1 MKKSRLAAFGIIVAT
16 IIAVI
21 IAFASD
27 IRNSMT
33 LGLDLQGGFE
43 ILYQVTPLE
52 GQEMPDMEAVVS
64 SVRKR
69 VDVLG
74 VSEPEITV
82 EGNDRIRVSLAGVD
96 SPDQARRII
105 SSTANLTFR
114 DVNDNL
120 LMDASVLEEGGAS
133 VGQDQY
139 GNYVVNLSLKDSDT
153 FYQVTSEI
161 AQRSS
166 GQNLIVAWL
175 DYEEGQSYAAES
187 RKEDPAYIS
196 AATVSEGISGNSA
209 QISGN
214 FTQESA
220 TELKDLINSGSLPVQ
235 LTEQYSD
242 VVSADYGLGA
252 FSTTMLAGAIGVAAV
267 MLFMICVYRLPGV
280 ISAITLAV
288 YIFVVFL
295 LYNAMGAVF
304 TLSGI
309 AALVLGVGMAV
320 DSNILTFERIK
331 DAMYHGRSVQS
342 AFREGSRESFRTILD
357 AQMTTLISAIILYLL
372 GTGSVKGFATMLIV
386 STLTTLLLIVF
397 VARFLLGLLVKSGCL
412 DNRYE
417 LFSVRKNDVPDVSKN
432 EERRKFP
439 IFRKFDFVGK
449 AKYFIFTSL
458 AVIVVAAG
466 CMLYHGVNGEGI
478 MNFGIDFSS
487 GTSLIVQS
495 DSTIDSDALT
505 QQLADLGIEVDS
517 IRLGGSENTTANVYI
532 KEAIDSEQ
540 LSQVKTTLQ
549 ETYGHDVN
557 DNIVTPVIG
566 RELVRNAVIISL
578 LAWIGIL
585 IYVSIRFKWDYA
597 LSGIV
602 ALIHDVIII
611 LAFCA
616 ILRLEINTEIV
627 AVLLTIIGY
636 SINNS
641 IVVFDRIRENVR
653 MTRGH
658 LDKDGYRT
666 LVNEA
671 LATTCTRSV
680 FSTLTTMLPVIALL
694 LFGSDGISVFN
705 LTLLIGL
712 IAGAGSSMFIAAQLW
727 YYLRLHKKPKKAKK
741 KKKQTGKKELD
752 EMTIPGIND

>member
-412 DNRYE
+412 DNRYK

-458 AVIVVAAG
+458 TVIVVAAG

-549 ETYGHDVN
+549 ETYGHEVN

-653 MTRGH
+653 KTRGH

>member
-21 IAFASD
+21 VAFASD

-139 GNYVVNLSLKDSDT
+139 GNYVVNLSLKDSDM

-267 MLFMICVYRLPGV
+267 MLFMICIYRLPGV

-412 DNRYE
+412 DGRYE

-549 ETYGHDVN
+549 ETYGHEVN

-712 IAGAGSSMFIAAQLW
+712 IAGAGSSLFIAAQLW

>member
-549 ETYGHDVN
+549 ETYGHEVN

>member
-412 DNRYE
+412 DGRYE

-549 ETYGHDVN
+549 ETYGHEVN

-653 MTRGH
+653 KTRGH

-712 IAGAGSSMFIAAQLW
+712 SAGAGSSMFIAAQLW

>member
-412 DNRYE
+412 DGRYE

-458 AVIVVAAG
+458 TVIVVAAG
-466 CMLYHGVNGEGI
+466 CMLYHGVNSEGI

-549 ETYGHDVN
+549 ETYGHEVN

-653 MTRGH
+653 KTRGH

>member
-252 FSTTMLAGAIGVAAV
+252 FTTTMLAGAIGVAAV

-549 ETYGHDVN
+549 ETYGHEVN

-653 MTRGH
+653 KTRGH

>member
-412 DNRYE
+412 DGRYE

-549 ETYGHDVN
+549 ETYGHEVN

-712 IAGAGSSMFIAAQLW
+712 IAGAGSSLFIAAQLW

>member
-412 DNRYE
+412 DGRYE

-549 ETYGHDVN
+549 ETYGHEVN

-653 MTRGH
+653 KTRGH

-712 IAGAGSSMFIAAQLW
+712 IAGAGSSLFIAAQLW

>member
-267 MLFMICVYRLPGV
+267 MLFMICIYRLPGV

-412 DNRYE
+412 DGRYE

-549 ETYGHDVN
+549 ETYGHEVN

-653 MTRGH
+653 KTRGH

>member
-267 MLFMICVYRLPGV
+267 MLFMICIYRLPGV

-372 GTGSVKGFATMLIV
+372 GTGRVKGFATMLIV

-397 VARFLLGLLVKSGCL
+397 VARFLLGLLIKSGCL

-466 CMLYHGVNGEGI
+466 CMLYHGVNSEGI

-549 ETYGHDVN
+549 ETYGHEVN

-653 MTRGH
+653 KTRGH

>member
-320 DSNILTFERIK
+320 DCIILTFERIK
-331 DAMYHGRSVQS
+331 DAMYHGRSAQS

-412 DNRYE
+412 DGRYE

-549 ETYGHDVN
+549 ETYGHEVN

-653 MTRGH
+653 KTRGH

-712 IAGAGSSMFIAAQLW
+712 IAGAGSSLFIAAQLW

>member
-187 RKEDPAYIS
+187 RKEAPAYIS

-412 DNRYE
+412 DGRYE

-549 ETYGHDVN
+549 ETYGHEVN

>member
-139 GNYVVNLSLKDSDT
+139 GNYVVNLSLKDSDM

-397 VARFLLGLLVKSGCL
+397 VARFLLGLLIKSGCL

-549 ETYGHDVN
+549 ETYGHEVN

>member
-466 CMLYHGVNGEGI
+466 CMLYHGVNSEGI

-549 ETYGHDVN
+549 ETYGHEVN

-653 MTRGH
+653 KTRGH

-712 IAGAGSSMFIAAQLW
+712 IAGAGSSLFIAAQLW
-727 YYLRLHKKPKKAKK
+727 YQLRLREKPKKVKK
-741 KKKQTGKKELD
+741 VKRSKKELD
-752 EMTIPGIND
+752 EMIVPGVND

>member
-458 AVIVVAAG
+458 TVIVVAAG
-466 CMLYHGVNGEGI
+466 CMLYHGVNSEGI

-532 KEAIDSEQ
+532 KDAIDSEQ

-549 ETYGHDVN
+549 ETYGHEVN

-653 MTRGH
+653 KTRGH

-727 YYLRLHKKPKKAKK
+727 YYLRLHKKPKKAKM

>member
-487 GTSLIVQS
+487 GTSLIVQC

-549 ETYGHDVN
+549 ETYGHEVN

-653 MTRGH
+653 KTRGH

>member
-267 MLFMICVYRLPGV
+267 MLFMICIYRLPGV

-412 DNRYE
+412 DGRYE

-549 ETYGHDVN
+549 ETYGHEVN

-712 IAGAGSSMFIAAQLW
+712 IAGAGSSLFIAAQLW

>member
-96 SPDQARRII
+96 SPDQAHRII

-295 LYNAMGAVF
+295 LYNAMEAVF

-653 MTRGH
+653 KTRGH

>member
-466 CMLYHGVNGEGI
+466 CMVYHGVNGEGI

-549 ETYGHDVN
+549 ETYGHEVN

-653 MTRGH
+653 KTRGH

>member
-458 AVIVVAAG
+458 TVIVVAAG
-466 CMLYHGVNGEGI
+466 CMVYHGVNGEGI

-549 ETYGHDVN
+549 ETYGHEVN

-653 MTRGH
+653 KTRGH

>member
-458 AVIVVAAG
+458 TVIVVAAG
-466 CMLYHGVNGEGI
+466 CMVYHGGNGEGI

-549 ETYGHDVN
+549 ETYGHEVN

-653 MTRGH
+653 KTRGH

>member
-549 ETYGHDVN
+549 ETYGHEVN

-653 MTRGH
+653 KTRGH

-712 IAGAGSSMFIAAQLW
+712 IAGAGSSLFIAAQLW

>member
-139 GNYVVNLSLKDSDT
+139 GNYVVNLSLKDSDM

-466 CMLYHGVNGEGI
+466 CMLYHGVNSEGI

-549 ETYGHDVN
+549 ETYGHEVN

-653 MTRGH
+653 KTRGH

>member
-187 RKEDPAYIS
+187 RKEAPAYIS

-267 MLFMICVYRLPGV
+267 MLFMICIYRLPGV

-412 DNRYE
+412 DGRYE

-549 ETYGHDVN
+549 ETYGHEVN

-653 MTRGH
+653 KTRGH

-712 IAGAGSSMFIAAQLW
+712 IAGAGSSLFIAAQLW

>member
-187 RKEDPAYIS
+187 RKEAPAYIS

-549 ETYGHDVN
+549 ETYGHEVN

-653 MTRGH
+653 KTRGH

>member
-466 CMLYHGVNGEGI
+466 CMLYHGVNSEGI

-549 ETYGHDVN
+549 ETYGHEVN

-653 MTRGH
+653 KTRGH

-741 KKKQTGKKELD
+741 KKKQTGQKELD

>member
-458 AVIVVAAG
+458 TVIVVAAG
-466 CMLYHGVNGEGI
+466 CMLYHGVNSEGI

-549 ETYGHDVN
+549 ETYGHEVN

-602 ALIHDVIII
+602 ALIHDVIIV

-653 MTRGH
+653 KTRGH

>member
-412 DNRYE
+412 DGRYE

-549 ETYGHDVN
+549 ETYGHEVN

>member
-139 GNYVVNLSLKDSDT
+139 GNYVVNLSLKDSDM

-466 CMLYHGVNGEGI
+466 CMVYHGVNGEGI

-549 ETYGHDVN
+549 ETYGHEVN

>member
-187 RKEDPAYIS
+187 RKEEPAYIS

-458 AVIVVAAG
+458 TVIVVAAG
-466 CMLYHGVNGEGI
+466 CMVYHGVNGEGI

-549 ETYGHDVN
+549 ETYGHEVN

-653 MTRGH
+653 KTRGH

>member
-397 VARFLLGLLVKSGCL
+397 VARFLLGLLIKSGCL

-549 ETYGHDVN
+549 ETYGHEVN

>member
-466 CMLYHGVNGEGI
+466 CMLYHGVNSEGI

-549 ETYGHDVN
+549 ETYGHEVN

-653 MTRGH
+653 KTRGH

>member
-466 CMLYHGVNGEGI
+466 CMLYHGVNSEGI

-532 KEAIDSEQ
+532 KEAIDSKQ

-549 ETYGHDVN
+549 ETYGHEVN

-602 ALIHDVIII
+602 ALIHDVTII

-653 MTRGH
+653 KTRGH

>member
-1 MKKSRLAAFGIIVAT
+1 
-16 IIAVI
+16 
-21 IAFASD
+21 
-27 IRNSMT
+27 
-33 LGLDLQGGFE
+33 
-43 ILYQVTPLE
+43 
-52 GQEMPDMEAVVS
+52 
-64 SVRKR
+64 
-69 VDVLG
+69 
-74 VSEPEITV
+74 
-82 EGNDRIRVSLAGVD
+82 
-96 SPDQARRII
+96 
-105 SSTANLTFR
+105 
-114 DVNDNL
+114 
-120 LMDASVLEEGGAS
+120 
-133 VGQDQY
+133 
-139 GNYVVNLSLKDSDT
+139 
-153 FYQVTSEI
+153 
-161 AQRSS
+161 
-166 GQNLIVAWL
+166 
-175 DYEEGQSYAAES
+175 
-187 RKEDPAYIS
+187 
-196 AATVSEGISGNSA
+196 
-209 QISGN
+209 
-214 FTQESA
+214 
-220 TELKDLINSGSLPVQ
+220 
-235 LTEQYSD
+235 
-242 VVSADYGLGA
+242 
-252 FSTTMLAGAIGVAAV
+252 
-267 MLFMICVYRLPGV
+267 
-280 ISAITLAV
+280 
-288 YIFVVFL
+288 
-295 LYNAMGAVF
+295 
-304 TLSGI
+304 
-309 AALVLGVGMAV
+309 MAV

-549 ETYGHDVN
+549 ETYGHEVN

-653 MTRGH
+653 KTRGH

>member
-1 MKKSRLAAFGIIVAT
+1 MKKSRLAAFGIIVITIVVMIAT
-16 IIAVI
+16 
-21 IAFASD
+21 FASS
-27 IRNSMT
+27 IREGMT

-43 ILYQVTPLE
+43 ILYQVTPLD
-52 GQEMPDMEAVVS
+52 GKEMPDMEAVVS

-82 EGNDRIRVSLAGVD
+82 EGNDRIRVSLAGVK

-120 LMDASVLEEGGAS
+120 LMYAEVLEEGGAS
-133 VGQDQY
+133 VSQDQY
-139 GNYVVNLSLKDSDT
+139 GRYVVNLSLKDSAT
-153 FYQVTSEI
+153 FYQVTSEV
-161 AQRSS
+161 AQRGS

-175 DYEEGQSYAAES
+175 DWQEGDSYAAES
-187 RKEDPAYIS
+187 HEKNPAYIS

-214 FTQESA
+214 FTKESA

-242 VVSADYGLGA
+242 VVSADYGMDA
-252 FSTTMLAGAIGVAAV
+252 FSKTMIAGAVGVIAV
-267 MLFMICVYRLPGV
+267 MLFMICVYRLPGI
-280 ISAITLAV
+280 ISSITLAL

-309 AALVLGVGMAV
+309 AALVLGVGMVV

-331 DAMYHGRSVQS
+331 DAMHSGRSVKS
-342 AFREGSRESFRTILD
+342 AFYEGSKESFRTILD
-357 AQMTTLISAIILYLL
+357 AQLTTLISALILYVL

-386 STLTTLLLIVF
+386 STLTTLVLIVS
-397 VARFLLGLLVKSGCL
+397 VVRFLLGLLVKSGYL
-412 DNRYE
+412 DGHYSW
-417 LFSVRKNDVPDVSKN
+417 FGVRPGDVPDVSKK
-432 EERRKFP
+432 EERRKFSV
-439 IFRKFDFVGK
+439 FKDFDFVGK

-458 AVIVVAAG
+458 TILVVSAA
-466 CMLYHGVNGEGI
+466 CMVFYGASGDGI
-478 MNFGIDFSS
+478 LNFGIDFSS
-487 GTSLIVQS
+487 GTTLTVQS
-495 DSTIDSDALT
+495 DETIDQDELKKQIS
-505 QQLADLGIEVDS
+505 DLGIDVDS
-517 IRLGGSENTTANVYI
+517 IRLGGSENTTATVYI
-532 KEAIDSEQ
+532 KEAIDS
-540 LSQVKTTLQ
+540 SQMTEVKSALK
-549 ETYGHDVN
+549 ETYGHEVN
-557 DNIVTPVIG
+557 DNVVTPVIG
-566 RELVRNAVIISL
+566 RELVRNAVIISV
-578 LAWIGIL
+578 LAWIGIM

-597 LSGIV
+597 ISGIA
-602 ALIHDVIII
+602 ALVHDVLII

-616 ILRLEINTEIV
+616 IFRLEINTEIV
-627 AVLLTIIGY
+627 AVMLTIIGY

-653 MTRGH
+653 AARH
-658 LDKDGYRT
+658 RLSKEEYRK
-666 LVNEA
+666 LVNDA
-671 LATTCTRSV
+671 IAATCTRSV

-694 LFGSDGISVFN
+694 LLGSESIFVFN

-712 IAGAGSSMFIAAQLW
+712 IAGAGSSLFIAAQLW
-727 YYLRLHKKPKKAKK
+727 YRLRLHVKPRKPKKVKRSK
-741 KKKQTGKKELD
+741 NELD
-752 EMTIPGIND
+752 EIVIPGIND

>member
-267 MLFMICVYRLPGV
+267 MLFMICIYRLPGV

-331 DAMYHGRSVQS
+331 DALYHGRSVQS

-397 VARFLLGLLVKSGCL
+397 VTRFLLGLLVKSGCL

-458 AVIVVAAG
+458 TVIVVAAG
-466 CMLYHGVNGEGI
+466 CMLYHGVNSEGI

-549 ETYGHDVN
+549 ETYGHEVN

-653 MTRGH
+653 KTRGH

>member
-16 IIAVI
+16 I

-331 DAMYHGRSVQS
+331 DVMYHGRSVQS

-449 AKYFIFTSL
+449 AKYFIFT
-458 AVIVVAAG
+458 
-466 CMLYHGVNGEGI
+466 
-478 MNFGIDFSS
+478 
-487 GTSLIVQS
+487 
-495 DSTIDSDALT
+495 
-505 QQLADLGIEVDS
+505 
-517 IRLGGSENTTANVYI
+517 
-532 KEAIDSEQ
+532 
-540 LSQVKTTLQ
+540 
-549 ETYGHDVN
+549 
-557 DNIVTPVIG
+557 
-566 RELVRNAVIISL
+566 
-578 LAWIGIL
+578 
-585 IYVSIRFKWDYA
+585 
-597 LSGIV
+597 
-602 ALIHDVIII
+602 
-611 LAFCA
+611 
-616 ILRLEINTEIV
+616 
-627 AVLLTIIGY
+627 
-636 SINNS
+636 
-641 IVVFDRIRENVR
+641 
-653 MTRGH
+653 
-658 LDKDGYRT
+658 
-666 LVNEA
+666 
-671 LATTCTRSV
+671 
-680 FSTLTTMLPVIALL
+680 
-694 LFGSDGISVFN
+694 
-705 LTLLIGL
+705 
-712 IAGAGSSMFIAAQLW
+712 
-727 YYLRLHKKPKKAKK
+727 
-741 KKKQTGKKELD
+741 
-752 EMTIPGIND
+752 